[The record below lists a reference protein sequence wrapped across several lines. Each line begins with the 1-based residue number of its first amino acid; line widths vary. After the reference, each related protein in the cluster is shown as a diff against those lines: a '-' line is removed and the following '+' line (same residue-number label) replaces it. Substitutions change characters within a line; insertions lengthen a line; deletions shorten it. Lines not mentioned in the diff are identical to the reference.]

1 MGPFY
6 LFPTQ
11 QYGSCALLPP
21 SEEGQLA
28 KKAPPTLPVG
38 ACMTLPPPPSRG
50 REEGGPARLHDGK
63 ALSLS
68 FSLPSS
74 MPLSAAATPFL
85 AEGRAKAIS
94 ASTVTLAFAVRG
106 KGGFWEENSDGD
118 CISD

>member
-11 QYGSCALLPP
+11 QYGSCGPLLLSLPP

-28 KKAPPTLPVG
+28 KKAPVG
-38 ACMTLPPPPSRG
+38 ACMTLPPSPSQG
-50 REEGGPARLHDGK
+50 EEGGPARLHDGK

-74 MPLSAAATPFL
+74 MPVSAAAATPFL

-94 ASTVTLAFAVRG
+94 ASTVTLAFADRG
-106 KGGFWEENSDGD
+106 K
-118 CISD
+118 